1 MNDKEKKALPV
12 RNPYLV
18 LALRRKAGEHKK
30 TNKALRK
37 QENQKKSFLST

>member
-1 MNDKEKKALPV
+1 MNDKAKNKLPK

-18 LALRRKAGEHKK
+18 LALFRKAGEHKK

-37 QENQKKSFLST
+37 QENQKKVF